1 MFHYRRKCG
10 IIPVGETFK
19 EVLPMFADERKG
31 KILEQ
36 LSHEGAVHIKELVE
50 AFGVSSETIRRDLNE
65 LSRDGKLRKV
75 HGGAIALRHPAR
87 EQDYEIRVKQ
97 NSESKREIGQ
107 YAAGLIEDGDIVA
120 LDYGATTEEIARAV
134 CGLKNVT
141 FLTNSLNTAGILV
154 EKLRHNDFTGKII
167 FIGGV
172 LNAVTAQAN
181 GTVALSNLSRFTA
194 DKAFLGVTSIST
206 GGLMMW
212 NEEEGEF
219 SACLAGHASD
229 VYVVADSTKFDKES
243 FYKFLDLGQVG
254 HIITD
259 SRVEISEQIK
269 SAIHSAGTELLF
281 VKAGEDKMNG

>member
-1 MFHYRRKCG
+1 
-10 IIPVGETFK
+10 
-19 EVLPMFADERKG
+19 MFADERKG